1 MRQEMDLGQKRY
13 DGLSLLWEDVKV
25 QSFREMKRTDLDDL
39 NLSSVEAYF
48 EENFKLNIAQ
58 TIQKIPN
65 RIEDSLYRQEIMVDF
80 IENNSLFDILLE
92 YGQKAHHMM
101 SLSKFAFEREATV
114 YNLIKRMDEVETIRL
129 MLETVYKW
137 ISRSKINS
145 KGLNAYYSLL
155 KEILDSPIYEA
166 FMADVQHI
174 KSLEQGV
181 KSLKI
186 GINLDE
192 YLQPIEAIL
201 LEISSE
207 EFEYSRF
214 GKKISYFVNAG
225 IHELLLLPRR
235 IFARETILAP
245 DALNTLEKTI
255 EPATLQLI
263 RFCDQFTMKILE
275 VLSVLFH
282 DLPYYQ
288 VGIEIHRYLIKHGFD
303 TVVPKWYEN
312 KTTNEIT
319 NEQTNEIT
327 NEYAFSIEGI
337 YNLNLAFSMDV
348 ESIKKNDVFI
358 KSHQRCIILT
368 GANRGG
374 KTTFS
379 QSFVQLIWM
388 AQCGFYVPSTRAI
401 LLYLDHILL
410 HFAKE
415 ETQSISY
422 GRLGEECMR
431 FKTLYDQ
438 GTKWSLYCMN
448 ESFSGTSYQE
458 SIQIAIESLRA
469 IYAQGGYV
477 LFNTHLHELVGEL
490 EKQIP
495 EDAILSLIAAKN
507 METDPYKVEIGP
519 PLGKSYALKIAQLYG
534 MTYEQLM
541 N

>member
-13 DGLSLLWEDVKV
+13 DGLSLLWKDIKV
-25 QSFREMKRTDLDDL
+25 QSFREMKRADLDDL
-39 NLSSVEAYF
+39 NLSCVEAYF
-48 EENFKLNIAQ
+48 DENFKLNIAQ

-65 RIEDSLYRQEIMVDF
+65 RIEDSLYRQEIMIDF
-80 IENNSLFDILLE
+80 IENSSLFDILLE
-92 YGQKAHHMM
+92 YGHKAHHMM

-114 YNLIKRMDEVETIRL
+114 YNLIKRMDDVETIRL

-137 ISRSKINS
+137 ISRSSIQS
-145 KGLNAYYSLL
+145 KGLTAYYSLL

-166 FMADVQHI
+166 FLADVDHI

-214 GKKISYFVNAG
+214 GKKMSYYVNAG
-225 IHELLLLPRR
+225 IHELLLLPRK

-288 VGIEIHRYLIKHGFD
+288 VGIEIHRYLKKHGFE
-303 TVVPKWYEN
+303 TAIPKWVEVDT
-312 KTTNEIT
+312 KVSDASNEH
-319 NEQTNEIT
+319 
-327 NEYAFSIEGI
+327 AFSIEGI

-348 ESIKKNDVFI
+348 DSIKTNDTFI
-358 KSHQRCIILT
+358 KPNQRCIILT

-379 QSFVQLIWM
+379 QSLIQLIWM
-388 AQCGFYVPSTRAI
+388 AQCGFSVPAVNVS
-401 LLYLDHILL
+401 LVYLDHILL

-415 ETQSISY
+415 ETQAISY

-438 GTKWSLYCMN
+438 GTEKSLYCMN

-458 SIQIAIESLRA
+458 SIQIAVESLRA
-469 IYAQGGYV
+469 IYFQGGFV

-490 EKQIP
+490 EKHIP
-495 EDAILSLIAAKN
+495 SEDILSLIAAKD
-507 METDPYKVEIGP
+507 MENEPYKIEVGP
-519 PLGKSYALKIAQLYG
+519 PLGRSYALKIAQLYG